1 MDTAEDFSELPH
13 MDRHKIYDRFTIIW
27 LIASSK
33 VKITWYTN
41 WANWNFVVSQ
51 LHWLGWDFKAL
62 YRNELTC
69 FLSIQWIYSNYSSKN
84 FCSFP
89 KTLIFLL
96 FQGFMTCVYLCIG
109 NVYKLMN
116 YMAFVEG
123 IFFGFTITGLIILRI
138 TRPKMKRPIK
148 VSFFFFL

>member
-1 MDTAEDFSELPH
+1 MPPLKLKLP
-13 MDRHKIYDRFTIIW
+13 DIPTEETEI
-27 LIASSK
+27 L
-33 VKITWYTN
+33 
-41 WANWNFVVSQ
+41 
-51 LHWLGWDFKAL
+51 L
-62 YRNELTC
+62 
-69 FLSIQWIYSNYSSKN
+69 FLSFIDWDEISKPYTEMNWPAFFQYNEFTHSNYLSKN
-84 FCSFP
+84 FCNFP

-138 TRPKMKRPIK
+138 TQPKMKRPIK
-148 VSFFFFL
+148 VSRFFFL